1 MNIARAFG
9 LVAVWSVALAQEAA
23 PLRFTVALDTIT
35 QYGGKSE
42 TSTGQSFVFAT
53 GPDGSSRVPDGLKA
67 AFERGQL
74 TRYGLIAGSQVSY
87 FNETQTV
94 HDVLEDGSRVVLV
107 EQVSQNTAALQ
118 LGAAQ
123 KIFTEM
129 TRTYKPNGSIKLE
142 DVFVNVEGVFHRN
155 EETNQQILLG
165 VAENISNS
173 QQANAQ
179 ILEACYETQ
188 PGSSAPLKLDPEPL
202 QLKRLDPKDLQINDN
217 GFEPVRVG
225 DVRLQ
230 TVNGNS
236 ECRISINPSQYG
248 LKQDRFK
255 FVQRQIMKFANDGQI
270 ERNEFISSVTYGEM
284 ESSDFEFEGKTYRVR
299 SIPVSRTT
307 GSTDR
312 LR

>member
-1 MNIARAFG
+1 MNWTRAFG
-9 LVAVWSVALAQEAA
+9 LIAIWSVALAQESA
-23 PLRFTVALDTIT
+23 PLRYTAALDTTT

-42 TSTGQSFVFAT
+42 TNTGQSFVFAT
-53 GPDGSSRVPDGLKA
+53 GPEGSSRVPDGLKA

-107 EQVSQNTAALQ
+107 EQVSQNTSGLQ

-123 KIFTEM
+123 KITSEM
-129 TRTYKPNGSIKLE
+129 TRTYLVDGTIKLE
-142 DVFVNVEGVFHRN
+142 EVFVDVEGSFGRN
-155 EETNQQILLG
+155 EETNEQFRQAVAQG
-165 VAENISNS
+165 VSNS
-173 QQANAQ
+173 QKLNTQM
-179 ILEACYETQ
+179 LEACYTTQ
-188 PGSSAPLKLDPEPL
+188 AGTVVPLKLDPQALGVTQPEDGKL
-202 QLKRLDPKDLQINDN
+202 
-217 GFEPVRVG
+217 EPVRVG
-225 DVRLQ
+225 DVRVQ
-230 TVNGNS
+230 ISNGLT

-248 LKQDRFK
+248 LKQGPVK
-255 FVQRQIMKFANDGQI
+255 LVQRITMQFANDGQI
-270 ERNEFISSVTYGEM
+270 ERNEFISSVTYGEV
-284 ESSDFEFEGKTYRVR
+284 ESSDFGFEGKTYRVR